1 MISDTSKDSPW
12 IQVLCVEFLL
22 QLFMSE
28 HEVHYLVWYMINDLN
43 YAWVPLAREFISYF
57 LSSDDKCRFRLS
69 CLINFIPHWLSLTWV
84 IVGVI
89 SEGWK
94 LVVVVTVGDI
104 NHGYL
109 RHHWLWR
116 RHGGHPWHPPAI
128 SLSILLMSVVCRLPI
143 ILRFQLSA
151 NLVSRKRF
159 SN

>member
-1 MISDTSKDSPW
+1 MQSIVKFCSQAQTASRRIEADLVPW
-12 IQVLCVEFLL
+12 EITLGWHLWDNLGEGNHFN
-22 QLFMSE
+22 F
-28 HEVHYLVWYMINDLN
+28 H
-43 YAWVPLAREFISYF
+43 FISYF
-57 LSSDDKCRFRLS
+57 LSSDDKCRFRLP

-109 RHHWLWR
+109 CHHWLWR